1 MKGEFGI
8 ERPASGGRDRAGLQD
23 LVHPLH
29 GHAFACRRDQI
40 PHEQRLSAPVPRQP
54 QREDLGGERLV
65 GAALRQQQGGAGPQ
79 DAIQRAM
86 LGQTIHEGL
95 EELGRG
101 ERDVE
106 LRIVV
111 GAVRRLLQQR
121 HHLGVGGE
129 ERLQRLP
136 LGRRERPGRVDRLRI
151 QRHEPFLDRVQV
163 GGGAAEGRV
172 RVLLGGDRL
181 PGEVRELHRVARPAE
196 RPEAALEPCS
206 GAPDVVRV
214 EHQQDDDRGSRGDPD
229 PFEEGP
235 QEFHRRFPR
244 GRRSTVGSSA
254 GAFVGGDGRRRRDR
268 RELVAVWG
276 LKCVRRA
283 ASDVASGGTI
293 VYNHSLGLATH
304 SGRSPR
310 RPGAWRLM
318 RERPDREHCRPAAS
332 RASADAAAEYRG

>member
-1 MKGEFGI
+1 M
-8 ERPASGGRDRAGLQD
+8 PGR
-23 LVHPLH
+23 
-29 GHAFACRRDQI
+29 
-40 PHEQRLSAPVPRQP
+40 
-54 QREDLGGERLV
+54 
-65 GAALRQQQGGAGPQ
+65 
-79 DAIQRAM
+79 
-86 LGQTIHEGL
+86 TIHEGL

-129 ERLQRLP
+129 ERLQLLP
-136 LGRRERPGRVDRLRI
+136 LGRRERPGRVDGLRI
-151 QRHEPFLDRVQV
+151 QRHELFLDRVQV
-163 GGGAAEGRV
+163 VGGAAEERV

-196 RPEAALEPCS
+196 RHEAALEPCS

-214 EHQQDDDRGSRGDPD
+214 EHQQDDDRGPRGDPD
-229 PFEEGP
+229 PFEECP

-244 GRRSTVGSSA
+244 GRRSLAPEPSRAATGGGGGS
-254 GAFVGGDGRRRRDR
+254 R

-276 LKCVRRA
+276 LKCVRRVA
-283 ASDVASGGTI
+283 FDVASGGTI
-293 VYNHSLGLATH
+293 VYNHSLGLATR

-332 RASADAAAEYRG
+332 RASADAAAEHRGRAQGQLPHLRDERHRQPGPARRARRAEAVAAADPGGDERPRPDARRLAPASARASSARR